1 MVTVVDE
8 NTQNPQADIDVD
20 QMVNMA
26 NQFANQ
32 FMKGDPQS
40 EPYRPNSAQTV
51 GGPPNTEPTHTPFAG
66 QGVRLDGS
74 SGTE

>member
-1 MVTVVDE
+1 MITVVDE

-32 FMKGDPQS
+32 FMKGDP
-40 EPYRPNSAQTV
+40 
-51 GGPPNTEPTHTPFAG
+51 
-66 QGVRLDGS
+66 
-74 SGTE
+74 